1 MEKKEKKEKKECRKV
16 IQYLFDELFEDMIGN
31 NIQFTSPIINEKKE
45 KMKKFLIYAD
55 FTASGKGLK
64 RIERFI
70 QEQVLPTYANVHST
84 VGHCAE
90 ITAKYLADAKEKLRT
105 YTNADGNYSIIFH
118 GQGATGGVHKL
129 IEILSIKKYVKFYQ
143 DLENCFNIKNKYNE
157 NYLDDSLL
165 NKIKY
170 QFKELFIDINF
181 CFREKENNKNV
192 TKCILCK
199 EKVES
204 EGDYHQHIKGIEHQ
218 KFLRKYEENQ
228 GIGLFSI
235 KDQQII
241 DFIDIIRRKYNINT
255 KESIIELINDYK
267 KFKPVIFYSLYEHNS
282 NSLSWRETQ
291 CEIVLIEGDYSKFYD
306 NLKDKLEQYKDN
318 YIKIGS
324 FTAASNITGLLLDV
338 DKIAAL
344 MHDAYGYAFFD
355 YAAGAP
361 YLKIDVKNELKD
373 DYREE
378 YLGFDHLNE
387 YDKKICFKDG
397 VFFSPHKFIGGPN
410 TPGVLI
416 THDRIYRNQLKPTQ
430 PGGGTVSFVYKDD
443 IDYIQ
448 DVELKEESGTPNIIG
463 GIRLGLMI
471 SIMMNAFHRDLI
483 CKEEVFIKLF
493 EDKLEKVPNI
503 YILHDNI
510 LKDKPHIPIF
520 SFMISFGNK
529 FLHPNFVCAL
539 LNDLFGIQSRPG
551 CSCAPNYGKFLL
563 GFDKD
568 KNFSLLQKLVSEGKD
583 IFKPGYVRLNLPY
596 FYPDYVIEYIIDSIK
611 LICEFGHLLL
621 GLYHYNI
628 KSGKFYHYDSPNIT
642 YTLDSFNFVNNWPND
657 ENLYNIKN
665 NKKMTKDELNKILT
679 DTKAYLLSNCFLKRT
694 FYIENNEPKPRR
706 KYEEFEEAEE
716 ARWFCV
722 FKDVE
727 PLLKRLNVVTFL
739 NKKEEN
745 GTKDEEIEKLTE
757 EFTKLETQRKNDWS
771 INYQKVLSNS
781 MIDI

>member
-1 MEKKEKKEKKECRKV
+1 MEEIVCKKV
-16 IQYLFDELFEDMIGN
+16 NQYIFDQLFEDMIGN
-31 NIQFTSPIINEKKE
+31 NIQFTSPIKDEINE
-45 KMKKFLIYAD
+45 KMKKFLIYTD

-90 ITAKYLADAKEKLRT
+90 ITAKYLADAKKNLRI
-105 YTNADGNYSIIFH
+105 YTNADGYYSIIFH

-143 DLENCFNIKNKYNE
+143 DLENCFNIKNKYSE
-157 NYLDDSLL
+157 NYLEDSLL
-165 NKIKY
+165 KKIKD
-170 QFKELFIDINF
+170 QFNELFIDINF

-192 TKCILCK
+192 TKCLLCK

-204 EGDYHQHIKGIEHQ
+204 EGGYHEHIKGIEHQ
-218 KFLRKYEENQ
+218 KYLSKYEENT

-235 KDQQII
+235 KEQQII
-241 DFIDIIRRKYNINT
+241 DFIDIIRRNYNINT
-255 KESIIELINDYK
+255 KESIIKIINDYK

-291 CEIVLIEGDYSKFYD
+291 CEIVLIEGEYSQFYD
-306 NLKDKLEQYKDN
+306 NLEDKLKQYKDN

-344 MHDAYGYAFFD
+344 IHDAYGYAFFD

-361 YLKIDVKNELKD
+361 YLKIDVKNELKE
-373 DYREE
+373 DYREM
-378 YLGFDHLNE
+378 LGFEPLNE
-387 YDKKICFKDG
+387 YEKKICFKDG

-430 PGGGTVSFVYKDD
+430 PGGGTVAFVYKDD

-471 SIMMNAFHRDLI
+471 SIMMSVPHRDILK
-483 CKEEVFIKLF
+483 KEEYFIKLF
-493 EDKLEKVPNI
+493 LHKLEEVPNI

-510 LKDKPHIPIF
+510 LKTKPHIPIF

-529 FLHPNFVCAL
+529 FFHPNYVCAL

-568 KNFSLLQKLVSEGKD
+568 KNFGLLQKLVSEGKD

-596 FYPDYVIEYIIDSIK
+596 FYPDYVIKYIIDSIK
-611 LICEFGHLLL
+611 LICEYGHLLL

-628 KSGKFYHYDSPNIT
+628 KSGKFYHYESPKIT
-642 YTLDSFNFVNNWPND
+642 SSLNSFNFFNNSPSN
-657 ENLYNIKN
+657 ENLYNVKN
-665 NKKMTKDELNKILT
+665 KELMTKEKLNKI
-679 DTKAYLLSNCFLKRT
+679 
-694 FYIENNEPKPRR
+694 
-706 KYEEFEEAEE
+706 
-716 ARWFCV
+716 
-722 FKDVE
+722 
-727 PLLKRLNVVTFL
+727 
-739 NKKEEN
+739 
-745 GTKDEEIEKLTE
+745 
-757 EFTKLETQRKNDWS
+757 
-771 INYQKVLSNS
+771 
-781 MIDI
+781 